1 MNQVQNSVT
10 LIGNLGNAPEMI
22 NTKSD
27 SAMVKFSIATNESY
41 TKNGEKIKSTQW
53 HRCITFGKRG
63 ETLHK
68 YAKKG
73 SKIAVQGKIMYRNYT
88 DKDGNARTSTNIEVS
103 DFTFLDKKASQTAG

>member
-22 NTKSD
+22 KTKSD

-41 TKNGEKIKSTQW
+41 TKNGEKIESTQW
-53 HRCITFGKRG
+53 HNCVTFGKRG
-63 ETLHK
+63 ETLHQ

-73 SKIAVQGKIMYRNYT
+73 
-88 DKDGNARTSTNIEVS
+88 
-103 DFTFLDKKASQTAG
+103 